1 VGCQRQLTVDDNTE
15 VASGVRDGDARAEH
29 QDVTAVNLV
38 QQLTRTEPQQPRLRS
53 SPRSDVTI
61 LVFSSRFDFDS
72 IFYKEFDVNSI
83 SIFSSGNKLHKS
95 N

>member
-1 VGCQRQLTVDDNTE
+1 MFNHL
-15 VASGVRDGDARAEH
+15 ASHGYCG
-29 QDVTAVNLV
+29 
-38 QQLTRTEPQQPRLRS
+38 PMRS
-53 SPRSDVTI
+53 GKLIGFSDVTI

-83 SIFSSGNKLHKS
+83 LISIFSSGNKLHKS